1 MCVSVAQVGNKKLG
15 RKARTARARK
25 LNKPC
30 WSAEDSV
37 AYALRA
43 VAVLVLSSSAISRQL
58 LPSWRSDSILER
70 LTNLISHHLAR
81 NGVGYRSLDA
91 RLSVLG

>member
-1 MCVSVAQVGNKKLG
+1 
-15 RKARTARARK
+15 
-25 LNKPC
+25 
-30 WSAEDSV
+30 
-37 AYALRA
+37 
-43 VAVLVLSSSAISRQL
+43 VAVFVPSSSAISRQL